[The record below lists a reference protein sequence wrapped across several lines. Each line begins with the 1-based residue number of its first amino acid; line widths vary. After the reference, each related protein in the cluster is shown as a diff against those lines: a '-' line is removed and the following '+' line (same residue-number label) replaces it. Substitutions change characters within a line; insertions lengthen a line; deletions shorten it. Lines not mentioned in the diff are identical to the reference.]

1 MSKLDCFLG
10 MMWVDGFMRTRMF
23 EQALMMVSS
32 LMMFN

>member
-10 MMWVDGFMRTRMF
+10 MIWVDCFMLTRMF
-23 EQALMMVSS
+23 EQALLMVSS